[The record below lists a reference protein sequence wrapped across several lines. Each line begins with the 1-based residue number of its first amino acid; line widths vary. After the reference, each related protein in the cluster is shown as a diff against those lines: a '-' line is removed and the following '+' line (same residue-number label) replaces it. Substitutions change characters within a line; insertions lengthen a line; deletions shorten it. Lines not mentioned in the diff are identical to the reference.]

1 MTVAIAFLCADGVVI
16 AADSML
22 TPSLGNLNIGHHT
35 GVKVY
40 VLPGPQIFAFAGDQ
54 GQAGRFKVIAETSA
68 PNAAMAPHP
77 ILYPIALS
85 QALMQQLQSTGI
97 ATNQTNVNTFLGF
110 LHAGNCYCSAFEGWM
125 QPRLLDQ
132 HHYYAALGSGKL
144 SADPFLRFVT
154 DTFCQPGQPPGV
166 HLATF
171 LAVWVV
177 QHVIDVNP
185 GGVAGPI
192 RVAVFERD
200 AAANFTARELPS
212 AEIATHVQAIDDAGQ
227 ALRDWRQA
235 IQSGAAAGNVPPAP
249 APPAG
254 PPAPARGV
262 P

>member
-1 MTVAIAFLCADGVVI
+1 MTIAVAFFCTDGIVI

-54 GQAGRFKVIAETSA
+54 GQAGRFKVLAEMGA
-68 PNAAMAPHP
+68 ANAGVVQHP
-77 ILYPIALS
+77 ILYPISLS

-97 ATNQTNVNTFLGF
+97 AANQTNVNTFLGF
-110 LHAGNCYCSAFEGWM
+110 LHAGACYCSAFEGWM

-132 HHYYAALGSGKL
+132 DHFYAALGTGKL

-154 DTFCQPGQPPGV
+154 DTFCQRGQPPGV

-200 AAANFTARELPS
+200 PATGNFGARELPP

-235 IQSGAAAGNVPPAP
+235 IQTGAAAGNVPPAP
-249 APPAG
+249 APPPSPQSG
-254 PPAPARGV
+254 NP
-262 P
+262 

>member
-1 MTVAIAFLCADGVVI
+1 MTVAVAFLCTDGIVI

-22 TPSLGNLNIGHHT
+22 TPTVGNLNIGHHT

-40 VLPGPQIFAFAGDQ
+40 LLPGPQIFAFAGDQ
-54 GQAGRFKVIAETSA
+54 GQAGRFKVLAET
-68 PNAAMAPHP
+68 NATNSGAMAHP

-85 QALMQQLQSTGI
+85 QALITQLQSTGI
-97 ATNQTNVNTFLGF
+97 ATNQTNLNTFLGF
-110 LHAGNCYCSAFEGWM
+110 LHQGDCYCCAFEGWM
-125 QPRLLDQ
+125 QPRLLDR

-144 SADPFLRFVT
+144 SADPFLRFVA
-154 DTFCQPGQPPGV
+154 DTFCEPGQPPGV

-192 RVAVFERD
+192 RVAIFERS
-200 AAANFTARELPS
+200 AGSGFTARELPP
-212 AEIATHVQAIDDAGQ
+212 AEIETHIQAIDDAAQ

-235 IQSGAAAGNVPPAP
+235 IQTGAAAYNVPPSPA
-249 APPAG
+249 APPG
-254 PPAPARGV
+254 DRD
-262 P
+262 